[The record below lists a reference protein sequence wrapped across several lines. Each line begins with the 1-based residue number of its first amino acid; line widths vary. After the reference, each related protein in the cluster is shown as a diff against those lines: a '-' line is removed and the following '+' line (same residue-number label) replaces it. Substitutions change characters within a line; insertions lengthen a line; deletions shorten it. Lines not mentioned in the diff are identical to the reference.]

1 MRRMI
6 DLPVLF
12 VKLIVITDSI
22 ANYYIEFFYI
32 QNLYLHMI

>member
-6 DLPVLF
+6 NPLLFF
-12 VKLIVITDSI
+12 VKLIVITDLI